1 MAGGSDGTEQSM
13 CIEVVNYESEVV
25 TALPPAVRKGFAFP
39 LREFFSLTRLCL
51 EAVRGI
57 ASHISKGRLAGK
69 AKPFRTAGG
78 RAAVAKRRRLRK
90 MFFALGS
97 HRLRF
102 VVTGSL
108 LLCFAL
114 ADVGCFLSE
123 EISPYYG
130 RIVVPRKQEFRWS
143 DGGLPQ
149 VFDPAFAAAPPD
161 TDAVRALFEGL
172 TDYDARTLKPVPA
185 IATHWESS
193 ENGRVWTF
201 YLRED
206 ARWSSGETVTAV
218 DFVRS
223 WQRTL
228 KLGDLAPHS
237 ELLNNIVGAR
247 LSVGLVGA
255 SNAEAESVNQKGGPI
270 GKSTN
275 QQKKE
280 APRENLRTQFG
291 AEAVNDHEL
300 RVQLQRANPD
310 FPALVAHPVFRP
322 VKVTGEEVNKEIAAS
337 HVISNGAFHLART
350 GRDGVV
356 LERAENYWG
365 KTDVSLER
373 VEFVG
378 GRDGEATLAAYRAG
392 DVDAVTNAVFEPLA
406 LKLLAP
412 YKDYH
417 RTTFGA
423 LTYYSF
429 NAAHAPFDDVR
440 VRQALALAIDRERIS
455 EDETGGATE
464 PARKFLPDAISEG
477 ADESVGLKSATLEKD
492 IARARKLFA
501 EAGYANG
508 KDFPRIRLL
517 VNRNDQQRQV
527 AQAIAAMWHS
537 ALNVET
543 EIIVKNWDDY
553 EAAIRAGEYDLVRRG
568 MVMQT
573 TDELTNISM
582 LFPAEIRAARPES
595 ETTQPGSSPPGVHA
609 DPNGAAPSSAGGRAP
624 EKKAAP
630 PIESEA
636 GALSQLRAIPIYF
649 ASSYTLVKPYV
660 AGFDANILDAPSLKK
675 IKIDTDW
682 REPKTA
688 RDVWSR

>member
-1 MAGGSDGTEQSM
+1 MR
-13 CIEVVNYESEVV
+13 
-25 TALPPAVRKGFAFP
+25 RKQKS
-39 LREFFSLTRLCL
+39 RK
-51 EAVRGI
+51 RGR
-57 ASHISKGRLAGK
+57 SGRIL
-69 AKPFRTAGG
+69 
-78 RAAVAKRRRLRK
+78 VA
-90 MFFALGS
+90 
-97 HRLRF
+97 
-102 VVTGSL
+102 GSL

-114 ADVGCFLSE
+114 ADAGCFLSE

-130 RIVVPRKQEFRWS
+130 RIVVPRKQQFRWS

-185 IATHWESS
+185 IATRWESS
-193 ENGRVWTF
+193 ENDRVWTF
-201 YLRED
+201 YLRQD
-206 ARWSSGETVTAV
+206 ARWSSGETVTAR

-228 KLGDLAPHS
+228 KLGDLAPHI
-237 ELLNNIVGAR
+237 ELLNNIVGAG
-247 LSVGLVGA
+247 LSIGSARGT
-255 SNAEAESVNQKGGPI
+255 NAESESNNQKSEPI
-270 GKSTN
+270 DKSNN

-280 APRENLRTQFG
+280 APRENLRPQFG
-291 AEAVNDHEL
+291 AEAVNDHVL

-322 VKVTGEEVNKEIAAS
+322 VKVTGEEANKEIAAS
-337 HVISNGAFHLART
+337 RVISNGAFHLTKT

-392 DVDAVTNAVFEPLA
+392 EVDAVTNAVFEPLA

-440 VRQALALAIDRERIS
+440 VRQALTLAIDRERIS
-455 EDETGGATE
+455 EDETHGATE
-464 PARKFLPDAISEG
+464 PARKFLPDAISDG
-477 ADESVGLKSATLEKD
+477 TDEPVVSKSATLEKD
-492 IARARKLFA
+492 IAHARKLFA
-501 EAGYANG
+501 EAGYADG

-517 VNRNDQQRQV
+517 VNRNEQQRQV
-527 AQAIAAMWHS
+527 AQAIAAMWHN

-582 LFPAEIRAARPES
+582 LFPPEITAAARPES
-595 ETTQPGSSPPGVHA
+595 ETTQTGSSPPGVPGDA
-609 DPNGAAPSSAGGRAP
+609 NGAAPSSVGARAP

-636 GALSQLRAIPIYF
+636 EALSQLRAIPIYF

-675 IKIDTDW
+675 IKIDTSW